1 MVFLHIRSESQRA
14 KAREIERRLARMG
27 IVVSGIR
34 LDESGPLR
42 TDLRYFRSA
51 ERDEA
56 NYLGTALGRMGAAP
70 ARVSFVPGHEANAAR
85 RHYELWFAPPRG

>member
-1 MVFLHIRSESQRA
+1 MEVFDLPGRVIGLESF
-14 KAREIERRLARMG
+14 EELLAPPHRF
-27 IVVSGIR
+27 
-34 LDESGPLR
+34 

-56 NYLGTALGRMGAAP
+56 NDLGTALGRMGAAP